1 MLATER
7 DVRLNIRVDA
17 DLHRRLRFL
26 AIERRTT
33 SQEIVAEMLEQY
45 LRGTEA
51 TSEKTEK

>member
-17 DLHRRLRFL
+17 DLHRRLRIF

-45 LRGTEA
+45 LRGERQ
-51 TSEKTEK
+51 ETEK